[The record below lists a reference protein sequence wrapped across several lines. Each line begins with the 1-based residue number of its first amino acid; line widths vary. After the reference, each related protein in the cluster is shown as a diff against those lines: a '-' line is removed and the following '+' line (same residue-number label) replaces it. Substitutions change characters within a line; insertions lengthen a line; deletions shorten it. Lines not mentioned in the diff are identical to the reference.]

1 MIIHAFPILILFLV
15 SHIPFI
21 YLKTF
26 YMYLY
31 LYFPWVLA
39 QSDVNPLPA
48 VFVRNTNEVWK
59 RGTPFLQKRH
69 WCRPA
74 FSKANFLQNLPW
86 QDPAG
91 LPWDSS
97 CPATMSQEDKARRR
111 HCWRGPSEG
120 GCPSLRDAKCQG
132 SFPGPDAWLWSRLG
146 GQSFRALA
154 CDKH

>member
-1 MIIHAFPILILFLV
+1 MCKGLSNPHIISSVPY
-15 SHIPFI
+15 SFI

-48 VFVRNTNEVWK
+48 VFVRNTSEVWK
-59 RGTPFLQKRH
+59 RGTPFPQKQH

-86 QDPAG
+86 QRSCESPLGLFVSRYDVTGGRSTEVALLAG
-91 LPWDSS
+91 
-97 CPATMSQEDKARRR
+97 A
-111 HCWRGPSEG
+111 SEG
-120 GCPSLRDAKCQG
+120 GRPSLRDAECQG
-132 SFPGPDAWLWSRLG
+132 SFPGPDAWLWSGLG
-146 GQSFRALA
+146 GQSFQALA
-154 CDKH
+154 CDEH